1 VIHFLSDLL
10 ARFGYVIVALFMIT
24 EGCGIPV
31 PAETMLV
38 TAAAVAS
45 RGTLSIWGVGI
56 AGALG
61 GIVGGTGGYVI
72 GARGGMRLV
81 RRYGARMGIDEE
93 KLARSRKFFE
103 RRGLS
108 AAFLGR
114 FLAFVRIVVPMLA
127 GVSHMPLARFSLAN
141 AAGAVASAAFY
152 AALGYFFGR
161 DLPRLEHHLTEV
173 TLVVVALLCGWIVVR
188 RTRKRRIAGC
198 P

>member
-1 VIHFLSDLL
+1 VIHFFSELL

-31 PAETMLV
+31 PAYTILV

-45 RGTLSIWGVGI
+45 RGTLSIWGVGL

-61 GIVGGTGGYVI
+61 GIVGGSAGYAI
-72 GARGGMRLV
+72 GAQGGMRLV
-81 RRYGARMGIDEE
+81 RRYGARMGIDDE

-103 RRGLS
+103 RRGLW

-127 GVSHMPLARFSLAN
+127 GVSQMPFARFSLAN
-141 AAGAVASAAFY
+141 AAGAVASSACY

-161 DLPRLEHHLTEV
+161 DLRKLEHHLTEV
-173 TLVVVALLCGWIVVR
+173 TLAVIALLVGWLIVR
-188 RTRKRRIAGC
+188 RTRQRRTAGAA
-198 P
+198 